1 MIIIIMIS
9 LIATILLDALYPTGL
24 EDTWEFEYGSTEI
37 LEITWN
43 FHFLPREVVKKT
55 NILRSGWP

>member
-43 FHFLPREVVKKT
+43 FHFLPREVVKKR
-55 NILRSGWP
+55 IF